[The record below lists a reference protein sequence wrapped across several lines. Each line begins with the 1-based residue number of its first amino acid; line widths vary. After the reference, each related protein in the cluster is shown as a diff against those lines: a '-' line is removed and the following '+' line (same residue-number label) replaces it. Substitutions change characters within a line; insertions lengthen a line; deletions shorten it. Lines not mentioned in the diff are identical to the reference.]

1 MPHDSG
7 PASMMHPT
15 MTTADLRFKGN
26 ALLGDRASRAS
37 RSSSICR
44 GTIVFLT
51 MVAAVGCAGPTL
63 PASDPAPG
71 ISSPIPAPPPD
82 AGRVL
87 SPSQF
92 GAAIAET
99 RTTINVHIPFE
110 GALNGTDLQ
119 IPFDRVTA
127 EAHRLPADRNAPLAI
142 YCKSGRMS
150 AVAAE
155 ELARLGYSDVVELR
169 GGMDG
174 WVGAG
179 LPLAPP

>member
-1 MPHDSG
+1 
-7 PASMMHPT
+7 
-15 MTTADLRFKGN
+15 
-26 ALLGDRASRAS
+26 
-37 RSSSICR
+37 
-44 GTIVFLT
+44 
-51 MVAAVGCAGPTL
+51 MVAAVGCAGLTP
-63 PASDPAPG
+63 PASGPALPG
-71 ISSPIPAPPPD
+71 VSSPIPAPPPD
-82 AGRVL
+82 AGRLL

-92 GAAIAET
+92 AAASAET

-119 IPFDRVTA
+119 IPFDRVAA